1 MVDVHSKKVR
11 SYNMSRIRARNTKP
25 EIQVRKFLYSNG
37 LRFRLFNKGLPGTPD
52 IVLPKFK
59 SVIFVHGC
67 FWHGHKG
74 CKKFVI
80 PKTRT
85 EFWMNKINT
94 NIINDKKNT
103 AALEKDEWKVFI
115 VWECEL
121 NNEERFQK
129 LLRDIKQQNA

>member
-1 MVDVHSKKVR
+1 MADVHSKEVR

-37 LRFRLFNKGLPGTPD
+37 LRYRLYYKKLPGTPD
-52 IVLPKFK
+52 IIIPKLK

-94 NIINDKKNT
+94 NIINDRKNT
-103 AALEKDEWKVFI
+103 DALEEKGWKVFT

-121 NNEERFQK
+121 DYEEILQK
-129 LLRDIKQQNA
+129 LLNDINY